1 MKRNKWRKAL
11 LSILLVLPL
20 LTSCWN
26 AKELEH
32 MFYAHAVG
40 IDYLDGKYNVYVQ
53 ILDFS
58 TLSKQESSGGK
69 SETTE
74 GAWVGIGQG
83 NTIEAALNNL
93 YKTSQRRIYWGHLN
107 TVIMSESLLKLGIHE
122 GIDLLTRFNEFR
134 YTLWI
139 FGTRAPVKDI
149 LLASPI
155 LEASPVYSQLGD
167 PEDAYEQSSFIT
179 PKRLYKLIAEMK
191 EQAKTPL
198 LPMINTVKGYWV
210 DKKQE
215 YSALEVE
222 GYGLIKNGK
231 WDGWLPRTKA
241 KGLRWCER
249 KTARAPLVI
258 GSKNQPIATIIFE
271 HPKHEIVPIVRNGKV
286 YFNLTIRVKGNI
298 NEMGKEASESLLK
311 SKSEKL
317 IRKEIRQTY
326 MEGLMQNTDILNLLD
341 SLYRKQPS
349 EWQRLR
355 QSGKLPLDRSSLQ
368 EINVKVTIKNS
379 GRTVDRF
386 SDNSN

>member
-1 MKRNKWRKAL
+1 MKRNDWRKAIFA
-11 LSILLVLPL
+11 ILFLPL
-20 LTSCWN
+20 LSGCWN
-26 AKELEH
+26 AKEVEH

-58 TLSKQESSGGK
+58 TLGKQESSGGK

-74 GAWVGIGQG
+74 GAWVGKGQG
-83 NTIEAALNNL
+83 NTIEAALHNL

-107 TVIMSESLLKLGIHE
+107 TVILSESVLKLGIHE

-167 PEDAYEQSSFIT
+167 PGDAYKQSSFIL
-179 PKRLYKLIAEMK
+179 PKQLYRLIAEMK
-191 EQAKTPL
+191 EHAKTPL

-231 WDGWLPRTKA
+231 WNGWLPRTKA
-241 KGLRWCER
+241 KGLRWIER
-249 KTARAPLVI
+249 RTARAPLVI
-258 GSKNQPIATIIFE
+258 GSEKQPVASIIFE
-271 HPKHEIVPIVRNGKV
+271 HPKHEIVPVVRNGKI

-298 NEMGKEASESLLK
+298 IEIGKGASESLLK

-317 IRKEIRQTY
+317 IREEIRQTY
-326 MEGLMQNTDILNLLD
+326 MEGLKQNTDVLNLLD
-341 SLYRKQPS
+341 SLYRKQLP

-355 QSGKLPLDRSSLQ
+355 QSGKVPLDGSSLQ
-368 EINVKVTIKNS
+368 KINVKVNITNS